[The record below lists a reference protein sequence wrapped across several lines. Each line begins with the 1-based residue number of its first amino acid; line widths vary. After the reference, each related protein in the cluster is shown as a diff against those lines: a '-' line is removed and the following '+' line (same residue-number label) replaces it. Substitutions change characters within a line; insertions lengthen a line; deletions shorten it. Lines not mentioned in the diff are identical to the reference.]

1 MIHIAQFLLASAR
14 HSHGSADGVHSLLC
28 SATHKCT
35 NSRKEATCT
44 NYIGFSLALQKCFKK
59 SNCTETARQ
68 ETGKDE
74 GEGKGGL
81 VESLLVSKPIFV
93 YLVALFLFLK
103 LYYCSAVIFKELWC
117 RCFSAFLVFFFL
129 IL

>member
-1 MIHIAQFLLASAR
+1 MPETSRLIRSFTSLIFYWLLRVIATVQLTGFTAFCAGQ
-14 HSHGSADGVHSLLC
+14 H
-28 SATHKCT
+28 T
-35 NSRKEATCT
+35 NVQTAERKPPAP
-44 NYIGFSLALQKCFKK
+44 NSVGFSLALQKCFKK

-81 VESLLVSKPIFV
+81 VESLLVSKLIFV

-103 LYYCSAVIFKELWC
+103 LYYCSAVIIKEL
-117 RCFSAFLVFFFL
+117 R
-129 IL
+129 